1 MNDYIVAQTTGEIGN
16 ITFNQYNRQ
25 KEKEAKQEQKMQA
38 RGNTLDARVAA
49 QMEDDLLK
57 DVAKTNKESDKAL
70 NKTIK
75 AETQQFN
82 KDIKASIKKSDS
94 VMDEIVDA
102 ANRSNFEYDMNA
114 ASLDVA
120 APKYDSLKSELKAE
134 TQQFNRDLKQDIKSS
149 NAEMRAQAA
158 NDIYE
163 YQMQELGNTLDAQVM
178 ADIEASIQK
187 DVANIDKDFNKTIE
201 SEIRQFNT
209 GMQQGTDI
217 QSVSVK
223 NDMSEQSGKGLG
235 NSLNTQVIATV
246 AIQPEQE
253 PYVQQNNAQITSL
266 NNQIQRY
273 ADVIQNIEAAHKGE
287 KLSVWKNAEG
297 KFNTSRL
304 LSDSIA
310 GVALGTVG
318 GLVVKLVKD
327 HHVETGFEEIVCVI
341 DGEQIASYDEE
352 FVISGAVNKAGCIG
366 NNASYGNTYVWASRT
381 SGGTNSIR
389 Q

>member
-38 RGNTLDARVAA
+38 RGNTLDA
-49 QMEDDLLK
+49 
-57 DVAKTNKESDKAL
+57 
-70 NKTIK
+70 
-75 AETQQFN
+75 
-82 KDIKASIKKSDS
+82 
-94 VMDEIVDA
+94 
-102 ANRSNFEYDMNA
+102 
-114 ASLDVA
+114 
-120 APKYDSLKSELKAE
+120 
-134 TQQFNRDLKQDIKSS
+134 
-149 NAEMRAQAA
+149 
-158 NDIYE
+158 
-163 YQMQELGNTLDAQVM
+163 QVM
-178 ADIEASIQK
+178 ADIEAGIQE
-187 DVANIDKDFNKTIE
+187 DIANIDKDFNKTIE

-223 NDMSEQSGKGLG
+223 KDMSEQSGQGLG

-318 GLVVKLVKD
+318 GLVVNKLVKD